1 MFDLEKEIRKWLK
14 ALRRSEDLEDSDIA
28 ELESHLRDEID
39 HQIEKGLDEEA
50 AFRTALKKSAPAD
63 TLRQEYQKAKL
74 YERSHPFWHPSHFV
88 PSLIW
93 SYVKIA
99 LRKIRRQKG
108 FSLINIAGLAIGMAV
123 CILILLWVQD
133 ELSYDQF
140 HTNSDR
146 IFRVIEHE
154 ELSGGE
160 VLSYTQQSPALGPV
174 LKSEYPEILESVRYD
189 RMNNRLVQYDDH
201 KYYEN
206 GFSFVDLE
214 FLTVFTFPLKVGN
227 PETALKDPA
236 SIVISERIAQKYF
249 NQSDPIGKV
258 LRVDNR
264 VEFIVSGVMENV
276 PENSHLQFDF
286 LAPFVTIKQFGQPI
300 DGWGSFYLDVY
311 VLLAENVDFHDVNA
325 KIRNVISEHSEGDS
339 FTVDLQPLKRIR
351 LFSNTILTPQVEG
364 DIKYVVIFS
373 LIAVFILLNA
383 CINFMNLTT
392 ARSGRRAKEIGMRK
406 VVGASRGQLIRQF
419 FGESIL
425 LAFISL
431 IIAVGLVDLL
441 LPAFSKLSGK
451 QMSFSM
457 LFQGNMILGLLGIT
471 LFAGLISGIYPALVL
486 SAFQPIPVLKRIITS
501 GTRGTAFRRTLVT
514 FQFIT
519 TSVLV
524 IAMFVVFQ
532 QLNFLRKQDMGFD
545 KDQVVCI
552 RLPRN
557 LIPKVDLMKTEF
569 EKIPEVMETSSAYTI
584 PGRRRALMSLNEWEG
599 RDSEDRIELGITYVD
614 EDFLSLFNLEMAE
627 GRFYSREFKSDKDE
641 ALVVNEAA
649 IRAMRMENPLGK
661 RVLDVRIIGVVKD
674 FHMRSLHYKVAPL
687 ALILNKNR
695 ARVVFVKIMTSNP
708 SQTLASL
715 ESSWNS
721 IAPEYP
727 FEYRFLDEEL
737 EQLYQGDRHLGKVVN
752 ASAALALFVA
762 CLGLFG
768 LASFVAEQ
776 RTKEIGIRKVLG
788 ASIAGIFS
796 LLSRDFLKWVLIANV
811 IAAPIAGYAMTKYL
825 NTYAY
830 HSALG
835 PVSFLL
841 PVILTLIVS
850 LLTVCWQVLRAAWA
864 DPVRSLRYE

>member
-1 MFDLEKEIRKWLK
+1 MFNLEKEIRKWLK

-39 HQIEKGLDEEA
+39 HQIKRGLDEEA
-50 AFRTALKKSAPAD
+50 AFRAALEKSAPAD
-63 TLRQEYQKAKL
+63 ILREEYGKARL
-74 YERSHPFWHPSHFV
+74 YEISHPYWHPSRIM

-99 LRKIRRQKG
+99 LRTIKRQKG
-108 FSLINIAGLAIGMAV
+108 FSFINIAGLAIGMAA
-123 CILILLWVQD
+123 CILILIWVQD
-133 ELSYDQF
+133 ELSYDRF
-140 HTNSDR
+140 HANADR

-154 ELSGGE
+154 ELAGGE

-189 RMNNRLVQYDDH
+189 SMSNRLVQH
-201 KYYEN
+201 GEQKFFEK
-206 GFSFVDLE
+206 GFAFADPE
-214 FLTVFTFPLKVGN
+214 FLTVFTFPLKTGN
-227 PETALKDPA
+227 PATALRDPA
-236 SIVISERIAQKYF
+236 SIVISERMAEKYF
-249 NQSDPIGKV
+249 NQADPMGKV
-258 LRVDNR
+258 LRIDNR
-264 VEFIVSGVMENV
+264 VEYMVSGVMENV
-276 PENSHLQFDF
+276 PGNSHLQFEF
-286 LAPFVTIKQFGQPI
+286 LAPFVTIKEFGESI
-300 DGWGSFYLDVY
+300 DGWYDFYLDIY
-311 VLLAENVDFHDVNA
+311 VLLADSADALEVNA

-364 DIKYVVIFS
+364 DIKFVVIFS

-392 ARSGRRAKEIGMRK
+392 ARSGRRAREIGMRK
-406 VVGASRGQLIRQF
+406 VVGASRRQLIRQF

-425 LAFISL
+425 MAFISL
-431 IIAVGLVDLL
+431 VFAVGLVNLF
-441 LPAFSKLSGK
+441 LPAFSQLSGK
-451 QMSFSM
+451 QISFSM
-457 LFQGNMILGLLGIT
+457 LIQGRMILGLLGIA
-471 LFAGLISGIYPALVL
+471 LCAGLISGIYPALVL
-486 SAFQPIPVLKRIITS
+486 SALRPVTVLKRIVTS
-501 GTRGTAFRRTLVT
+501 GARGTAFRRILVT
-514 FQFIT
+514 FQFT
-519 TSVLV
+519 MTSVLI

-552 RLPRN
+552 RLPRD
-557 LIPKVDLMKTEF
+557 LIPKVDLLKTSF
-569 EKIPEVMETSSAYTI
+569 ENIPGVMGASSASTI

-599 RDSEDRIELGITYVD
+599 RASDDRIELGFIHVD
-614 EDFLSLFNLEMAE
+614 EDFLSFFNLEMAE
-627 GRFYSREFKSDKDE
+627 GRFYSKEFKSDKDE

-649 IRAMRMENPLGK
+649 VRAMNMENPQGK

-674 FHMRSLHYKVAPL
+674 FHMRSLHHKVAPL
-687 ALILNKNR
+687 AIVLDKNS
-695 ARVVFVKIMTSNP
+695 ARIVFVKIMTSNP
-708 SQTLASL
+708 SRTLASL
-715 ESSWNS
+715 ESSWSS

-727 FEYRFLDEEL
+727 FEYRFLDEDL

-752 ASAALALFVA
+752 TSAALALFVA

-788 ASIAGIFS
+788 ASVAGIFS
-796 LLSRDFLKWVLIANV
+796 LLSRDFIKWVLIANV

-825 NTYAY
+825 NAYAY
-830 HSALG
+830 HSNLG

-841 PVILTLIVS
+841 PLTLTLIVA